1 MRKKKSCTRFFPNR
15 FSTKIVLSPCAP
27 RRYHAFISIRSL
39 TLRIPPSSILLIQR
53 SSFYTLDHLRLFR
66 GSALLS
72 DLSRY
77 FKERNK
83 RLRSEGFELNV
94 SSRAQPNQLSAFF
107 ARALHSFLDCIFVP
121 YQIFYFIER
130 SLGAFVPS
138 FLPSWRFHLHP
149 FALPSTIRA
158 RIRPPPL
165 SPFPGNPPYLLQSL
179 CPPLCYR
186 HHPPE
191 APGPL
196 FSYDVPF
203 VRDIVLFRVSNFKC
217 YYSSFRE
224 TSSRILDLC
233 RRIFPV
239 RRVPG
244 SFFFFFRLST
254 FAMLRGSYTR

>member
-1 MRKKKSCTRFFPNR
+1 M
-15 FSTKIVLSPCAP
+15 
-27 RRYHAFISIRSL
+27 
-39 TLRIPPSSILLIQR
+39 
-53 SSFYTLDHLRLFR
+53 
-66 GSALLS
+66 
-72 DLSRY
+72 
-77 FKERNK
+77 
-83 RLRSEGFELNV
+83 
-94 SSRAQPNQLSAFF
+94 
-107 ARALHSFLDCIFVP
+107 
-121 YQIFYFIER
+121 
-130 SLGAFVPS
+130 
-138 FLPSWRFHLHP
+138 HP

-158 RIRPPPL
+158 RIRPPPSPSP

-186 HHPPE
+186 YHPPE
-191 APGPL
+191 TPGPL

-254 FAMLRGSYTR
+254 FAMLRGSYTLIPLLARETKSWNDDGMVTMTEGEWRMQDRRERGKNFLRIFERGRNCIFMQ